1 MKTLLRRP
9 GFGGFLFAQAQVA
22 FNDNATK
29 LILIGL
35 VQWLLAAS
43 EASRLISMISLLLVA
58 PFVLFAPLTGWLADR
73 HARRDVVSASL
84 WLQLAVMI
92 LLCGAAFLHSLPL
105 AIGGFFL
112 LGLQSAIMS
121 PARWG
126 MAKELA
132 GENVGEAVGL
142 MEMLGIAAILLGSLA
157 GGFFIDTVAP
167 LVGSPWNAAVL
178 VLGVLAASCMVALL
192 SFRNVPRRPAV
203 ATTPFGWQALFGHGQ
218 LLSALRKDR
227 SLWRAALGDS
237 VFYFVGGI
245 VMLTLAQS
253 GRELFPD
260 GAGAA
265 RQTGLMLALLGA
277 GVAAG
282 SVFAARLSRRA
293 INLGLVPFGALA
305 MSAVFGILALL
316 VPGSLLFLASLT
328 ALGVAGG
335 LYLVPLATFLVD
347 RSREGE
353 RGRVLA
359 ASSMLSSIAG
369 VLAVGAHRLT
379 TAIFHLSTAQQ
390 FLLLAILMLVTAL
403 LAVRM
408 LPQDVLR
415 VVGLFLARLR
425 YSVRTVGV
433 DHLPKT
439 GGALIVCNHVSYV
452 DTIIL
457 SLASPRPVR
466 FLSHESF
473 FKTPVLGSLL
483 RVFGAIP
490 IAPGRAKDAL
500 RRASDC
506 IRAGELVCIY
516 PEGQLTRTGCLMEL
530 KSGFEIIARRADCP
544 VIVAHLDGLW
554 GSIYSFE
561 GGRYFTKLP
570 RGLRRRTTVSF
581 AAPLSAEAATTA
593 RVREILLT
601 LGEAAF
607 RFRACDSLARRVL
620 KSLSDDPFRTA
631 LVDPTGEKKS
641 LRAGE
646 LLAMS
651 IALARRWKKSLPERR
666 IGVILPPGTAGTL
679 ANVGLL
685 FAGKVPVNLN
695 PTLSEF
701 AARACLEQAGIQT
714 ILTAA
719 PIEAK
724 CTKFP
729 WTPRVLHIESEIGS
743 ISGAQKLRDLAAAFL
758 LPTSLLSRLTGLTKT
773 DPDAEATLL
782 FTSGSSGLPKG
793 VPLTHRNLVTNIL
806 QVSETGFVEK
816 DDRLLTALPLFHS
829 FGLTMGLFFPLVT
842 RRAIV
847 TAPSPLD
854 CDKLAEAAR
863 ADAPTVLLATP
874 TFLRQY
880 LKRVPRD
887 AFGTLRRVVSG
898 AEKLP
903 ADLRVAFRARF
914 GCEILEGYGLTEAS
928 PVVSLNL
935 PRPGLGVGADG
946 IQQGSREGSAGR
958 LLPGVA
964 ACLLDPETL
973 AEMPGAQ
980 RGLLALRGGN
990 LVAGYLGGQGAEK
1003 FRDGWY
1009 ITGDIVRID
1018 EEGFLF
1024 LEGRSSRF
1032 SKIGGEM
1039 VSHAAVEQAIASALP
1054 SEGTQDCVIGVPCAD
1069 KGEELV
1075 LLTTRSVSRETL
1087 RRALASS
1094 AVPNLWIP
1102 RTIIQVPQLP
1112 ALASGKLDLAA
1123 CLRLAEGSPA
1133 AP

>member
-1 MKTLLRRP
+1 
-9 GFGGFLFAQAQVA
+9 
-22 FNDNATK
+22 
-29 LILIGL
+29 
-35 VQWLLAAS
+35 
-43 EASRLISMISLLLVA
+43 
-58 PFVLFAPLTGWLADR
+58 
-73 HARRDVVSASL
+73 
-84 WLQLAVMI
+84 
-92 LLCGAAFLHSLPL
+92 
-105 AIGGFFL
+105 
-112 LGLQSAIMS
+112 
-121 PARWG
+121 

-167 LVGSPWNAAVL
+167 LVGSPWSAAVL
-178 VLGVLAASCMVALL
+178 VLGVLAASCLVALL
-192 SFRNVPRRPAV
+192 AFRNVPRRPAV
-203 ATTPFGWQALFGHGQ
+203 APTPFGWQALLGHGQ
-218 LLSALRKDR
+218 LFSALRKDR

-277 GVAAG
+277 GVAVG
-282 SVFAARLSRRA
+282 SLFAVRLSRRA

-328 ALGVAGG
+328 ALGVADG
-335 LYLVPLATFLVD
+335 LYLVPLGAFLVD
-347 RSREGE
+347 RSEEGE
-353 RGRVLA
+353 RGRILA

-369 VLAVGAHRLT
+369 VLAVGVHRLT
-379 TAIFHLSTAQQ
+379 TSVLHLSTTQQ
-390 FLLLAILMLVTAL
+390 FLLLATLMSATAL

-408 LPQDVLR
+408 LPKDALR

-425 YSVRTVGV
+425 YSVRTVG
-433 DHLPKT
+433 DEHLPKS

-457 SLASPRPVR
+457 SRASPRPIR
-466 FLSHESF
+466 FLSHERF
-473 FKTPVLGSLL
+473 FKTPVLGPLL

-506 IRAGELVCIY
+506 IRAGEFVCIY

-530 KSGFEIIARRADCP
+530 KSGFEIIARRAECP
-544 VIVAHLDGLW
+544 VVLAHLDGLW
-554 GSIYSFE
+554 GSIYSFA

-581 AAPLSAEAATTA
+581 AAPLSAEDATTS

-651 IALARRWKKSLPERR
+651 TALARRWKKSLPERR
-666 IGVILPPGTAGTL
+666 IGVILPPGTVGTL

-695 PTLSEF
+695 PTLSES

-729 WTPRVLHIESEIGS
+729 WTPRVVHIESEIRN
-743 ISGAQKLRDLAAAFL
+743 ISRAQKLLHLAAAFL
-758 LPTSLLSRLTGLTKT
+758 SPTSLLSRATGLKKI
-773 DPDAEATLL
+773 DPDAEAALL
-782 FTSGSSGLPKG
+782 FTSGTSGLPKG
-793 VPLTHRNLVTNIL
+793 VPLSNRNLVANIL

-829 FGLTMGLFFPLVT
+829 FGLTMGLFFPLVA
-842 RRAIV
+842 RRVIV

-854 CDKLAEAAR
+854 CDKLTKAAR

-903 ADLRVAFRARF
+903 ADLRIAFRARF
-914 GCEILEGYGLTEAS
+914 GCEVLEGYGLTEAS
-928 PVVSLNL
+928 PVQAVRKVIAEARDEVS
-935 PRPGLGVGADG
+935 VEV
-946 IQQGSREGSAGR
+946 EGFNVR
-958 LLPGVA
+958 LL
-964 ACLLDPETL
+964 
-973 AEMPGAQ
+973 
-980 RGLLALRGGN
+980 
-990 LVAGYLGGQGAEK
+990 LGRRAS
-1003 FRDGWY
+1003 FR
-1009 ITGDIVRID
+1009 
-1018 EEGFLF
+1018 
-1024 LEGRSSRF
+1024 
-1032 SKIGGEM
+1032 
-1039 VSHAAVEQAIASALP
+1039 
-1054 SEGTQDCVIGVPCAD
+1054 
-1069 KGEELV
+1069 
-1075 LLTTRSVSRETL
+1075 L
-1087 RRALASS
+1087 RRALRDSK
-1094 AVPNLWIP
+1094 VI
-1102 RTIIQVPQLP
+1102 
-1112 ALASGKLDLAA
+1112 
-1123 CLRLAEGSPA
+1123 
-1133 AP
+1133 

>member
-73 HARRDVVSASL
+73 YARRDVVSASL

-92 LLCGAAFLHSLPL
+92 VLCGAAFLHSLPL
-105 AIGGFFL
+105 AVGGFFL

-157 GGFFIDTVAP
+157 GGFFIDTVTP

-178 VLGVLAASCMVALL
+178 VLGVLAASCLVALL
-192 SFRNVPRRPAV
+192 AFRNIPRQPAL
-203 ATTPFGWQALFGHGQ
+203 APTPFGWQALFGHGQ

-253 GRELFPD
+253 GREMFPD

-293 INLGLVPFGALA
+293 INLGLVPFGALG
-305 MSAVFGILALL
+305 MSAVFSILALL

-347 RSREGE
+347 RSKEGE

-379 TAIFHLSTAQQ
+379 TAVFHLSTAQQ
-390 FLLLAILMLVTAL
+390 FLLLATLMLVTAL
-403 LAVRM
+403 LAVRI
-408 LPQDVLR
+408 LPQDALR
-415 VVGLFLARLR
+415 AVGLFLARLR
-425 YSVRTVGV
+425 YSVSTVGV
-433 DHLPKT
+433 EHLPEN

-457 SLASPRPVR
+457 SLASPRPIR

-473 FKTPVLGSLL
+473 FKTPVLGSIL

-500 RRASDC
+500 RRASEC

-530 KSGFEIIARRADCP
+530 KSGFEIIARRAQCP

-570 RGLRRRTTVSF
+570 RGLRRKTIVSF
-581 AAPLSAEAATTA
+581 AAPFRAEAATA
-593 RVREILLT
+593 ASVREVLLT

-607 RFRACDSLARRVL
+607 RLRTKDNLGRRIL
-620 KSLSDDPFRTA
+620 ESLSDEPFRTA

-646 LLAMS
+646 LLALGM
-651 IALARRWKKSLPERR
+651 ALARQWKKSLPERR
-666 IGVILPPGTAGTL
+666 IGVILPPGTASTL

-695 PTLSEF
+695 PTLSEL
-701 AARACLEQAGIQT
+701 AARSCLEQAGIQT

-719 PIEAK
+719 AIERK

-729 WTPRVLHIESEIGS
+729 WTPRVLHIESEMGS
-743 ISGAQKLRDLAAAFL
+743 ISGAQKLRNLAAASL

-773 DPDAEATLL
+773 DPDAEAALL

-793 VPLTHRNLVTNIL
+793 VPLTHRNLATNIL

-887 AFGTLRRVVSG
+887 AFGTLRRVVCG

-935 PRPGLGVGADG
+935 PRPGLGLGADG

-973 AEMPGAQ
+973 AEIPGAQ

-1018 EEGFLF
+1018 EEGFVF

-1039 VSHAAVEQAIASALP
+1039 VSHAAVEQAIATALP

-1087 RRALASS
+1087 RRALVSN

-1102 RTIIQVPQLP
+1102 RTIVQVTQLP

>member
-35 VQWLLAAS
+35 VQWLLSAS

-73 HARRDVVSASL
+73 YARRDVVSASL

-157 GGFFIDTVAP
+157 GGFFIDTVTP
-167 LVGSPWNAAVL
+167 LVGSPWSAAVL
-178 VLGVLAASCMVALL
+178 VLGVLAASCLVALL
-192 SFRNVPRRPAV
+192 AFRNVPRRPAL
-203 ATTPFGWQALFGHGQ
+203 APTPFGWQALFGHGQ

-253 GRELFPD
+253 GREMFPD

-347 RSREGE
+347 RSEEGE

-408 LPQDVLR
+408 LPQDALR

-457 SLASPRPVR
+457 SLASPRPIR

-530 KSGFEIIARRADCP
+530 KSGFEIIARRAQCP

-581 AAPLSAEAATTA
+581 AAPLRAEAATAA
-593 RVREILLT
+593 RVREVLLT

-607 RFRACDSLARRVL
+607 RLRTKDNLGRRIL
-620 KSLSDDPFRTA
+620 ESLSDEPFRTA

-646 LLAMS
+646 LLALSM
-651 IALARRWKKSLPERR
+651 ALARQWKKSLPERR

-695 PTLSEF
+695 PTLSEL
-701 AARACLEQAGIQT
+701 AARSCLEQAGIQT

-719 PIEAK
+719 A
-724 CTKFP
+724 
-729 WTPRVLHIESEIGS
+729 IESEMHEIPVD
-743 ISGAQKLRDLAAAFL
+743 A
-758 LPTSLLSRLTGLTKT
+758 SRS
-773 DPDAEATLL
+773 PYRERNREHFRCAEALE
-782 FTSGSSGLPKG
+782 SGRSLSLAY
-793 VPLTHRNLVTNIL
+793 
-806 QVSETGFVEK
+806 FV
-816 DDRLLTALPLFHS
+816 
-829 FGLTMGLFFPLVT
+829 
-842 RRAIV
+842 AI
-847 TAPSPLD
+847 A
-854 CDKLAEAAR
+854 
-863 ADAPTVLLATP
+863 
-874 TFLRQY
+874 
-880 LKRVPRD
+880 
-887 AFGTLRRVVSG
+887 
-898 AEKLP
+898 
-903 ADLRVAFRARF
+903 
-914 GCEILEGYGLTEAS
+914 
-928 PVVSLNL
+928 
-935 PRPGLGVGADG
+935 ADG
-946 IQQGSREGSAGR
+946 PHEDRSGRRGCSAIHER
-958 LLPGVA
+958 
-964 ACLLDPETL
+964 
-973 AEMPGAQ
+973 
-980 RGLLALRGGN
+980 
-990 LVAGYLGGQGAEK
+990 
-1003 FRDGWY
+1003 
-1009 ITGDIVRID
+1009 
-1018 EEGFLF
+1018 
-1024 LEGRSSRF
+1024 
-1032 SKIGGEM
+1032 
-1039 VSHAAVEQAIASALP
+1039 
-1054 SEGTQDCVIGVPCAD
+1054 
-1069 KGEELV
+1069 
-1075 LLTTRSVSRETL
+1075 
-1087 RRALASS
+1087 
-1094 AVPNLWIP
+1094 
-1102 RTIIQVPQLP
+1102 
-1112 ALASGKLDLAA
+1112 
-1123 CLRLAEGSPA
+1123 
-1133 AP
+1133 

>member
-35 VQWLLAAS
+35 VQWLLSAS
-43 EASRLISMISLLLVA
+43 EASRLVSVISLLLVA

-73 HARRDVVSASL
+73 YARRDVVSASL

-92 LLCGAAFLHSLPL
+92 VLCGAAFLHSLPL
-105 AIGGFFL
+105 AVGGFLL

-132 GENVGEAVGL
+132 GENVGQAVGL

-157 GGFFIDTVAP
+157 GGFFIDTVTP
-167 LVGSPWNAAVL
+167 LVGSPWSAAVL
-178 VLGVLAASCMVALL
+178 VLGVLAASCLVALVA
-192 SFRNVPRRPAV
+192 FRNVPRRAAV
-203 ATTPFGWQALFGHGQ
+203 APTPFGWQALFGHGQ

-253 GRELFPD
+253 GREIFPD

-316 VPGSLLFLASLT
+316 VPGSPFFLASLT
-328 ALGVAGG
+328 VLGVAGG

-347 RSREGE
+347 RSEEGE

-379 TAIFHLSTAQQ
+379 TTVFHLSTTQQ
-390 FLLLAILMLVTAL
+390 FLLLATLMLATAL
-403 LAVRM
+403 LAIRM
-408 LPQDVLR
+408 LPQDTLR
-415 VVGLFLARLR
+415 VVGLCIARLR

-433 DHLPKT
+433 EHLPRT
-439 GGALIVCNHVSYV
+439 GGALIVCNHVSYL

-457 SLASPRPVR
+457 SLASPRPIR

-473 FKTPVLGSLL
+473 FRTSVLGPLL

-506 IRAGELVCIY
+506 IRSGELVCIY

-530 KSGFEIIARRADCP
+530 KSGFEIIARRAQCP

-570 RGLRRRTTVSF
+570 RGLRRKTTVSF
-581 AAPLSAEAATTA
+581 AAPLSAEGATAA
-593 RVREILLT
+593 RVREVLLT

-607 RFRACDSLARRVL
+607 RFRTRDSLARRVL
-620 KSLSDDPFRTA
+620 ESLNKDTFRNA

-646 LLAMS
+646 LLALSM
-651 IALARRWKKSLPERR
+651 ALARQWKQSLPERR

-679 ANVGLL
+679 ANIGLL
-685 FAGKVPVNLN
+685 FAGKVPLNLN
-695 PTLSEF
+695 PTLSEI

-719 PIEAK
+719 PIEAR
-724 CTKFP
+724 CAKFP
-729 WTPRVLHIESEIGS
+729 WTPRILHIESEIGS
-743 ISGAQKLRDLAAAFL
+743 ISPAQKLRNLAAAFL
-758 LPTSLLSRLTGLTKT
+758 LPTSLLSWLTGLAKT
-773 DPDAEATLL
+773 DPDAEAALL

-887 AFGTLRRVVSG
+887 AFGTLHRVVSG

-935 PRPGLGVGADG
+935 PRPGFGLRADG

-973 AEMPGAQ
+973 AETPGAQ

-1024 LEGRSSRF
+1024 LEGRRSRF

-1039 VSHAAVEQAIASALP
+1039 VSHAAVEQAIATALP
-1054 SEGTQDCVIGVPCAD
+1054 SESTQDCVIGVPCAD

-1087 RRALASS
+1087 RRALMSR

-1102 RTIIQVPQLP
+1102 RTIVQVTQLP

>member
-35 VQWLLAAS
+35 VQWLLSAS
-43 EASRLISMISLLLVA
+43 EASRLVSVISLLLVA

-84 WLQLAVMI
+84 WLQLVVMI
-92 LLCGAAFLHSLPL
+92 VLCGAAILHSLPL
-105 AIGGFFL
+105 AVGGFFL

-132 GENVGEAVGL
+132 GENVGEAVGW
-142 MEMLGIAAILLGSLA
+142 MEMFGIAAILLGSLA
-157 GGFFIDTVAP
+157 GGFFIDTVAAF
-167 LVGSPWNAAVL
+167 VGSPWSAAVL
-178 VLGVLAASCMVALL
+178 ILGVLAAGCVVALL
-192 SFRNVPRRPAV
+192 AFRNVPRRPSV
-203 ATTPFGWQALFGHGQ
+203 APTAFGWQALFGHGQ
-218 LLSALRKDR
+218 LLSALRKDH
-227 SLWRAALGDS
+227 SLWRAGLGDS

-245 VMLTLAQS
+245 LMLTLAQS

-265 RQTGLMLALLGA
+265 RQTGLMLAVLGG

-282 SVFAARLSRRA
+282 SVLAARLSRRA
-293 INLGLVPFGALA
+293 VNLGLVPFGALG
-305 MSAVFGILALL
+305 MSAMFGVLALL
-316 VPGSLLFLASLT
+316 APGSLAFLAALA
-328 ALGVAGG
+328 ALGIAGG
-335 LYLVPLATFLVD
+335 LYLVPLGAFLVD
-347 RSREGE
+347 RSKEGE
-353 RGRVLA
+353 RGRILA

-369 VLAVGAHRLT
+369 VLAVGLHRLT
-379 TAIFHLSTAQQ
+379 TAVFHLSIAQQ
-390 FLLLAILMLVTAL
+390 FLLLAIIMLAMSFLAL
-403 LAVRM
+403 RM

-415 VVGLFLARLR
+415 VVGLFFARLR
-425 YSVRTVGV
+425 YSVRAVGV
-433 DHLPKT
+433 DHLPEN

-457 SLASPRPVR
+457 SLASPRPIR
-466 FLSHESF
+466 FMSHESF
-473 FKTPVLGSLL
+473 FKTPLLGSIL

-490 IAPGRAKDAL
+490 IAPNRAKDAL

-530 KSGFEIIARRADCP
+530 KSGFEIIARHAQCP

-561 GGRYFTKLP
+561 EGRYFTKLP
-570 RGLRRRTTVSF
+570 RGLRRRATVSF
-581 AAPLSAEAATTA
+581 AEPLSAGVATAAH
-593 RVREILLT
+593 VRETLLT

-607 RFRACDSLARRVL
+607 RLRANASLARRVL
-620 KSLSDDPFRTA
+620 ESLSDDPFRTA

-646 LLAMS
+646 LLAIS
-651 IALARRWKKSLPERR
+651 RALAQHWKKSLPEHR
-666 IGVILPPGTAGTL
+666 IGVILPPGIAGTL

-695 PTLSEF
+695 PTLSES
-701 AARACLEQAGIQT
+701 AARACLEQAGIET

-729 WTPRVLHIESEIGS
+729 WTPRVLHIESEIEN
-743 ISGAQKLRDLAAAFL
+743 ISRAQKLWHLAAAFL
-758 LPTSLLSRLTGLTKT
+758 LPTSLLSQAMGLKQT
-773 DPDAEATLL
+773 DPDDEAALL
-782 FTSGSSGLPKG
+782 FTSGTSGLPKG
-793 VPLTHRNLVTNIL
+793 VALSNRNLITNIL
-806 QVSETGFVEK
+806 QVSETGFVAK
-816 DDRLLTALPLFHS
+816 GDRLLTALPLFHS
-829 FGLTMGLFFPLVT
+829 FGLTMGLFFPLVA

-854 CDKLAEAAR
+854 CDKLTKAAR

-874 TFLRQY
+874 TFLRHY

-903 ADLRVAFRARF
+903 AALRVACRARF
-914 GCEILEGYGLTEAS
+914 GCEVLEGYGLTEAS
-928 PVVSLNL
+928 PVASLNL
-935 PRPGLGVGADG
+935 PMPARGVGADT
-946 IQQGSREGSAGR
+946 IQHGSREGSAGR
-958 LLPGVA
+958 LMPGIA
-964 ACLLDPETL
+964 MRLLDPETL

-990 LVAGYLGGQGAEK
+990 LVAGYLGGQAPEK
-1003 FRDGWY
+1003 FREGWY

-1018 EEGFLF
+1018 EDGFLF

-1039 VSHAAVEQAIASALP
+1039 VSHAAVEQAIALALP
-1054 SEGTQDCVIGVPCAD
+1054 SEGAQDCVIGVPCPD

-1075 LLTTRSVSRETL
+1075 LLTTRSLSRETL
-1087 RRALASS
+1087 RRALASE
-1094 AVPNLWIP
+1094 AVPNLWMP
-1102 RTIIQVPQLP
+1102 RIVIQVAQLP

-1123 CLRLAEGSPA
+1123 CLKLAEGAPA